1 MKLIPDRLNHTKA
14 AILSV
19 IKSIVSLF
27 ILFRRM
33 SKCQKNK
40 YFNVG
45 SQPCKTAN
53 PEFQGSLSKLL
64 ADREKQDF
72 ALSSSQ
78 SQVKVQ
84 APNDVPSKAV
94 PSKAV
99 PSKAVP
105 SKANDIDTIL
115 GKF

>member
-1 MKLIPDRLNHTKA
+1 MKLIPDRPTHTKA

-19 IKSIVSLF
+19 IKSIVTLF
-27 ILFRRM
+27 ILFRM

-45 SQPCKTAN
+45 SQPYKTAN

-64 ADREKQDF
+64 ADRERQDF
-72 ALSSSQ
+72 AFSASSTEA
-78 SQVKVQ
+78 KPLTLHKTK
-84 APNDVPSKAV
+84 APATSLKA
-94 PSKAV
+94 A
-99 PSKAVP
+99 
-105 SKANDIDTIL
+105 DIDMIL

>member
-1 MKLIPDRLNHTKA
+1 
-14 AILSV
+14 
-19 IKSIVSLF
+19 
-27 ILFRRM
+27 M

-53 PEFQGSLSKLL
+53 PEFQGGLSKLL
-64 ADREKQDF
+64 AERERQDF
-72 ALSSSQ
+72 ALKQ
-78 SQVKVQ
+78 PALAL
-84 APNDVPSKAV
+84 APNTKPAPSKAV

-99 PSKAVP
+99 PSKAT
-105 SKANDIDTIL
+105 DIDMIL